1 MTFTIPCTG
10 DVVAGDVIEFTEA
23 VFAGS
28 FRKPRYVGE
37 RTIQAE
43 VLRDSYGAAKQQHT
57 FTLKVLASAGA
68 EPLSAGTITTRKG
81 RNVYRNGTRRAP
93 WPVEADRRAALDEK
107 HARGDLARA
116 DRAERKGAFS

>member
-43 VLRDSYGAAKQQHT
+43 VLRDSYGAEKQQHT

-68 EPLSAGTITTRKG
+68 EPLTAGTVTTRKG

-107 HARGDLARA
+107 HSRGDLARA